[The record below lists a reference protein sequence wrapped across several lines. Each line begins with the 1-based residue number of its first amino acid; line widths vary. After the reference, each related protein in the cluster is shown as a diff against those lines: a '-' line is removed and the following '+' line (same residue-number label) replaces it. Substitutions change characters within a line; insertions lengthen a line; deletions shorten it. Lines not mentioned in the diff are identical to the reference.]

1 MRSRGEQVNR
11 FGRMVAAVLAGS
23 LLMAGTAGAL
33 VGQKAKKVST
43 AKYAK
48 TVCGSYTTLADA
60 IDGFVDEYNGITNED
75 PTAFQ
80 SETVTVAN
88 GLLDDITKQQKK
100 LKKSYPDID
109 DGKKVS
115 KLFIANVG
123 ELKSEVSGALDK
135 FSAAD
140 PTSPAFVG
148 DVTQF
153 EVAFNVLSAKLS
165 DPFSEVDD
173 QDLLK
178 AFDDTKSCEDVVT
191 VFGA

>member
-1 MRSRGEQVNR
+1 M
-11 FGRMVAAVLAGS
+11 
-23 LLMAGTAGAL
+23 
-33 VGQKAKKVST
+33 GQKAKKVST
-43 AKYAK
+43 TKYAK

-75 PTAFQ
+75 PAAFQ
-80 SETVTVAN
+80 SETLTIAN

-123 ELKSEVSGALDK
+123 ELKSEVSGAVDK

-191 VFGA
+191 VFGT